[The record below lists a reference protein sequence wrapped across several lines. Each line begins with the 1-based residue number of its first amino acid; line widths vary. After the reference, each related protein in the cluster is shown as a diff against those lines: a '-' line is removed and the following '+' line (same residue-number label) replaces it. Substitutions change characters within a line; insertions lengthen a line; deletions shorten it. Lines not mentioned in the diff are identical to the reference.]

1 MKKFMKQ
8 TAVPFCCMMCF
19 LHACGEPDVQ
29 EIEKK
34 DITEQQ
40 ERAEGAAEIQ
50 EIENN
55 DITDQQEVSVEIEE
69 IQEIENNDITEH
81 QEESVEVEDIFDLDT
96 FYQNPALQEYKDIR
110 NLEESYS
117 KEQAQ
122 SDNCFVI
129 GATVHNDGLYDEF
142 MVHVQNGE
150 DAFIRVVQYNTEGD
164 VIIDDILYVCDSDK
178 VYLVY
183 DRTRD
188 RFADE
193 NDRSITLYEFD
204 NIAEYNYR
212 GHLYWVVFNG
222 EMSDAAFES
231 ANPFI
236 ITLIN

>member
-1 MKKFMKQ
+1 MKKIMKRI
-8 TAVPFCCMMCF
+8 AVPFCCMMYF
-19 LHACGEPDVQ
+19 LSACGKPDVQ
-29 EIEKK
+29 EIE
-34 DITEQQ
+34 
-40 ERAEGAAEIQ
+40 
-50 EIENN
+50 N
-55 DITDQQEVSVEIEE
+55 DGIADQQEVSAEI
-69 IQEIENNDITEH
+69 
-81 QEESVEVEDIFDLDT
+81 EDIFDLDA
-96 FYQNPALQEYKDIR
+96 FYQNPVLQEYKDIR
-110 NLEESYS
+110 DLEEGYS

-129 GATVHNDGLYDEF
+129 GAMVHNDGLYDEF

-204 NIAEYNYR
+204 NIAEYNYKD
-212 GHLYWVVFNG
+212 HLYWVVFNG
-222 EMSDAAFES
+222 EMSDANFES
-231 ANPFI
+231 ANTFI

>member
-1 MKKFMKQ
+1 MKKFIKQ
-8 TAVPFCCMMCF
+8 ITIPFCCMMCF
-19 LHACGEPDVQ
+19 LSACSKPDIQ
-29 EIEKK
+29 EIAN
-34 DITEQQ
+34 DD
-40 ERAEGAAEIQ
+40 Q
-50 EIENN
+50 EIEND
-55 DITDQQEVSVEIEE
+55 DIVENQEKVE
-69 IQEIENNDITEH
+69 EN
-81 QEESVEVEDIFDLDT
+81 FDLDA
-96 FYQNPALQEYKDIR
+96 FYQNPILQEYKDIR

-129 GATVHNDGLYDEF
+129 GAMVHNDGLYDEF

-204 NIAEYNYR
+204 NIAEYNYDN
-212 GHLYWVVFNG
+212 HLYWVVFNG
-222 EMSDAAFES
+222 EMSDANFES
-231 ANPFI
+231 ANTFI